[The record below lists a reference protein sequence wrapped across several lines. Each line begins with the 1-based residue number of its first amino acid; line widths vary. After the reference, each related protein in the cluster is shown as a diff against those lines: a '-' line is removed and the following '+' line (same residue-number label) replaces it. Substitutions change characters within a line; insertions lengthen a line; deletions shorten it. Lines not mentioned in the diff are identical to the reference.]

1 MKTRHPIQSFSLVA
15 ALLLPAL
22 PSQAVDPI
30 ALPSAPLY
38 LAGGVAPN
46 LVVTLDDSG
55 SMTWGFVPDSMVGNA
70 KVTSGCSYP
79 LLYKYDGDGPVT
91 KRYFLSGDYNVQYY
105 NPTTTY
111 LAPLK
116 YDGTP
121 YSTTFSNAYT
131 NGFDTGSTTVNLAS
145 AYQPTLGFQP
155 QSNHCYARHPAT
167 DSGAD
172 KQFSS
177 DTVNVLAYYYRYE
190 TGGGS
195 CTGGGISKTNED
207 CYAYTA
213 VDASEQQNFAN
224 WYSFYRTRNL
234 ATVTAA
240 TRAFNNLPGTMRLA
254 WQALN
259 NSCDDFSGTGCAGWD
274 GTKVNNS
281 IRALSSSH
289 KQNFFK
295 WLEKLPANG
304 STPLRAA
311 LGRAGEYYR
320 TTTGTNN
327 PYAEDPQVTE
337 GTQHACRANYSI
349 LMTDGIWN
357 GSAASKVG
365 DSDNVDNK
373 SVSLPD
379 GTAYTPAS
387 PYADANSGSLA
398 DVSFYY
404 WSTDLR
410 TDLTDSVPRS
420 PRTLDKLVEDEK
432 TIPAADYFDP
442 KNDPASWQH
451 MVTYTVGLGLTNW
464 FSTLTPALTWAGDT
478 YKGSYADLA
487 SGDLSPLW
495 PVTGADKAGNVADLW
510 HAAINGRGL
519 FFSAEDPQSLSD
531 AMQEMVNNII
541 SRSSSAA
548 SIATNSRRLDTSTNI
563 YQASFDSGN
572 WTGELEAFSIKA
584 DGSLGASQ
592 WKASS
597 KIPAAAD
604 RNIKTLN
611 DATGKGVDFAWGS
624 ISASQQT
631 ALGAESELLDY
642 LRGDQSN
649 EQSKGGAYRNRTSL
663 LGDIVNSDPLFVS
676 EENFGYDK
684 LSGNEGT
691 DYVTYM
697 AGKSAKNPMI
707 YVGANDGMLHA
718 FSAKMGWA
726 DTDPLV
732 DSDGDGN
739 KTNDKNESVATADS
753 GKELFAYVP
762 ALVYANLP
770 ELTKPGY
777 SHKYFV
783 DGAPTVGDVYY
794 GGSAWKTV
802 LVTPLGAG
810 ARGVFALDISKNFG
824 VTAFAEGDV
833 LWEFDG
839 KNAAASSTLNDMG
852 YPVGSA
858 AIGRFNDGKY
868 YAVFGNGYG
877 SANCKSALYMVQ
889 IDEPSNVKFFDTGAG
904 ACTTSATQNGMS
916 TPSLVDYD
924 GDRIIDAIYAGDL
937 QGKLWKWDVTS
948 ATNSVWDFAAGGE
961 PMFTTASGQPI
972 TAPVEVGK
980 VPSDASGKAMVYFG
994 TGRYLLSG
1002 DEASK
1007 TKQAFYGLLDN
1018 GSSAIPTTGNPLVE
1032 QTIVYESATARVVS
1046 SNTVNWKTARGWY
1059 LDLVPPS
1066 KTLQGERVLSVPL
1079 LRFGRVIFNT
1089 SIPSADPCVLG
1100 GTGWLMELDAATG
1113 ANLTYSAL
1121 DMNDDGLFNEK
1132 DYVTYTDDKG
1142 NTVKSPVAGK
1152 ASGSMSLNQPTVIT
1166 AGAKEFKFNSDIK
1179 KGISVTKEK
1188 SGSSNPRSSWR
1199 QLQ

>member
-22 PSQAVDPI
+22 HAQAADPI

-46 LVVTLDDSG
+46 LTVTLDDSG
-55 SMTWGFVPDSMVGNA
+55 SMAWGYVPDSMGKNA
-70 KVTSGCSYP
+70 KVTDGCGHSIFSG
-79 LLYKYDGDGPVT
+79 YDGSET
-91 KRYFLSGDYNVQYY
+91 KRYFLSGDYNAQYY
-105 NPTTTY
+105 NPSTTY
-111 LAPLK
+111 LPPLK
-116 YDGTP
+116 SDGTP
-121 YSTTFSNAYT
+121 YTTSYGSAYT
-131 NGFDTGSTTVNLAS
+131 NGFDTSSTVVNLAS
-145 AYQPTLGFQP
+145 AYQPSFGFQP
-155 QSNHCYARHPAT
+155 KSNQCYAKHPAL
-167 DSGAD
+167 DSGSG

-177 DTVNVLAYYYRYE
+177 DTVNVPAYYYSYDPVG
-190 TGGGS
+190 TACAS
-195 CTGGGISKTNED
+195 PSKTTES
-207 CYAYTA
+207 CYVYTA
-213 VDASEQQNFAN
+213 VGAAQQQNFAN

-234 ATVTAA
+234 ATVSAA

-259 NSCDDFSGTGCAGWD
+259 SSCDDFSGTSCAGWD
-274 GTKVNNS
+274 DTKINNS

-304 STPLRAA
+304 STPLRLA
-311 LGRAGEYYR
+311 LGRVGEYYR
-320 TTTGTNN
+320 TSTAVVNS
-327 PYAEDPQVTE
+327 PYAEDPQVTV
-337 GTQHACRANYSI
+337 GTQHSCRANYTI
-349 LMTDGIWN
+349 MMTDGIWN
-357 GSAASKVG
+357 GNNASEVSG
-365 DSDNVDNK
+365 NVDNTAK
-373 SVSLPD
+373 SLPD
-379 GTAYTPAS
+379 GTSYS
-387 PYADANSGSLA
+387 PSAPFKDDNSNSLA
-398 DVSFYY
+398 DVAFYY
-404 WSTDLR
+404 WANDLR
-410 TDLTDSVPRS
+410 TDLTNNVPRS
-420 PRTLDKLVEDEK
+420 PRALDKLVEDGK
-432 TIPAADYFDP
+432 TIPTADYFDP

-451 MVTYTVGLGLTNW
+451 MVTYTVGLGLTT
-464 FSTLTPALTWAGDT
+464 TLPELSPALSWAGDT
-478 YKGSYADLA
+478 YTGSYADLA
-487 SGDLSPLW
+487 SGTLSPLW
-495 PVTGADKAGNVADLW
+495 PVTGTDKPGNVADLW

-531 AMQEMVNNII
+531 AMQDMVNNII

-548 SIATNSRRLDTSTNI
+548 SIATNSKKLDTSTAI

-572 WTGELEAFSIKA
+572 WTGELEAFAVKS
-584 DGSLGASQ
+584 DGTLGDSL
-592 WKASS
+592 WKAST
-597 KIPAAAD
+597 KIPAEAS
-604 RNIKTLN
+604 RNIKSFN
-611 DATGKGVDFAWGS
+611 GSVGVDFAWGS
-624 ISASQQT
+624 ISAGQQ
-631 ALGAESELLDY
+631 ALVSENELNY
-642 LRGDQSN
+642 LRGDQSQ
-649 EQSKGGAYRNRTSL
+649 EQNKGGTFRTRTSL

-684 LSGNEGT
+684 LSGDEGT
-691 DYVTYM
+691 FYVDYV
-697 AGKSAKNPMI
+697 AGKSSKTPVI

-718 FSAKMGWA
+718 FKA
-726 DTDPLV
+726 
-732 DSDGDGN
+732 SDG
-739 KTNDKNESVATADS
+739 S
-753 GKELFAYVP
+753 ELFAYVP
-762 ALVYANLP
+762 GLIYANLP
-770 ELTKPGY
+770 SLTKPNY
-777 SHKYFV
+777 SHKYYV
-783 DGAPTVGDVYY
+783 DGAPAVGDVFY

-810 ARGVFALDISKNFG
+810 GRGVFALDIS
-824 VTAFAEGDV
+824 TPDAAFSESNV

-839 KNAAASSTLNDMG
+839 KNDAAGSTLNDMG
-852 YPVGSA
+852 YPVGGA
-858 AIGRFNDGKY
+858 TIGRFNDGKY

-877 SANCKSALYMVQ
+877 SANCKSGLFMVQ
-889 IDEPSNVKFFDTGAG
+889 IDAPSNVKFFDTGEG

-980 VPSDASGKAMVYFG
+980 VPSGLSGTAMVYFG

-1018 GSSAIPTTGNPLVE
+1018 GTAIPTTGNPLVE
-1032 QTIVYESATARVVS
+1032 QTIVYESATARAVS
-1046 SNTVNWKTARGWY
+1046 SNTVSSPKRGWY

-1113 ANLTYSAL
+1113 GNLTYSAL
-1121 DMNDDGLFNEK
+1121 DMNNDGLFNEG
-1132 DYVTYTDDKG
+1132 DYVVIGQDNQG
-1142 NTVKSPVAGK
+1142 NDIKSPVAGK

-1166 AGAKEFKFNSDIK
+1166 AGGKEYKFNSDIK
-1179 KGISVTKEK
+1179 KGISITTEK
-1188 SGSSNPRSSWR
+1188 SGTSNPRSSWR

>member
-1 MKTRHPIQSFSLVA
+1 MKTRHPIQSFSFAA

-22 PSQAVDPI
+22 HAQAVDPI

-55 SMTWGFVPDSMVGNA
+55 SMAWGFVPDSMGDNA
-70 KVTSGCSYP
+70 RVTSACGHSIFSS
-79 LLYKYDGDGPVT
+79 YDGSET
-91 KRYFLSGDYNVQYY
+91 KRYFLSGDYNAQYY
-105 NPTTTY
+105 NPSTTY
-111 LAPLK
+111 LPPLK
-116 YDGTP
+116 SDGTP
-121 YSTTFSNAYT
+121 YTTSYGSAYT
-131 NGFDTGSTTVNLAS
+131 IGFDTTSTTVNLAS
-145 AYQPTLGFQP
+145 AYQPSFGFQP
-155 QSNHCYARHPAT
+155 QSNQCYARHPAL
-167 DSGAD
+167 DSGSG

-177 DTVNVLAYYYRYE
+177 DTVNVPAYYYRYDPVA
-190 TGGGS
+190 TACAS
-195 CTGGGISKTNED
+195 PSKTTQS
-207 CYAYTA
+207 CYVYTA
-213 VDASEQQNFAN
+213 VGAAEQQNFAN

-234 ATVTAA
+234 ATVSAA

-259 NSCDDFSGTGCAGWD
+259 SSCDDFSGTGCAGWD
-274 GTKVNNS
+274 GTKINNS

-311 LGRAGEYYR
+311 LGRVGEYYR
-320 TTTGTNN
+320 TSTAVVNS
-327 PYAEDPQVTE
+327 PYAEDPQVTV
-337 GTQHACRANYSI
+337 GTQHSCRANYTI
-349 LMTDGIWN
+349 MMTDGIWN
-357 GSAASKVG
+357 GNNASGVSG
-365 DSDNVDNK
+365 NVDNTAK
-373 SVSLPD
+373 SLPD
-379 GTAYTPAS
+379 GTSYS
-387 PYADANSGSLA
+387 PSAPFKDDNSDSLA
-398 DVSFYY
+398 DVAFYY
-404 WSTDLR
+404 WANDLR
-410 TDLTDSVPRS
+410 TDLTNNVPRS
-420 PRTLDKLVEDEK
+420 PRALDKLVEDGK
-432 TIPAADYFDP
+432 TIPTADYFDP

-451 MVTYTVGLGLTNW
+451 MVTYTVGLGLTT
-464 FSTLTPALTWAGDT
+464 TLPELNPALTWAGDT
-478 YKGSYADLA
+478 YTGSYADLA
-487 SGDLSPLW
+487 SGTLSPLW
-495 PVTGADKAGNVADLW
+495 PVTGTDKPGNVADLW

-519 FFSAEDPQSLSD
+519 FFSAEDPKSLSD

-548 SIATNSRRLDTSTNI
+548 SIATNSKKLDTSTAI

-572 WTGELEAFSIKA
+572 WTGELEAFAVKS
-584 DGSLGASQ
+584 DGTLGDSLWTAST
-592 WKASS
+592 
-597 KIPAAAD
+597 KIPAEAS
-604 RNIKTLN
+604 RNIKTFN
-611 DATGKGVDFAWGS
+611 GSVGVDFAWGS
-624 ISASQQT
+624 ISADQK
-631 ALGAESELLDY
+631 ALISEDELNY
-642 LRGDQSN
+642 LRGDQTK
-649 EQSKGGAYRNRTSL
+649 EQSACGACTFRNRTSL

-684 LSGNEGT
+684 LSGDEGT
-691 DYVTYM
+691 LYVDYVV
-697 AGKSAKNPMI
+697 GKSSKTPVI

-718 FSAKMGWA
+718 FKA
-726 DTDPLV
+726 
-732 DSDGDGN
+732 SDG
-739 KTNDKNESVATADS
+739 S
-753 GKELFAYVP
+753 ELFAYVP
-762 ALVYANLP
+762 GLIYANLP
-770 ELTKPGY
+770 SLTKPNY
-777 SHKYFV
+777 SHKYYV

-810 ARGVFALDISKNFG
+810 GRGVFALDVS
-824 VTAFAEGDV
+824 TPDAAFSESNV

-839 KNAAASSTLNDMG
+839 KNAAAGSTLNDMG

-858 AIGRFNDGKY
+858 TIGRFNDGKY

-877 SANCKSALYMVQ
+877 SANCKSGLFMVQ
-889 IDEPSNVKFFDTGAG
+889 IDAPSNVKFFDTGVG
-904 ACTTSATQNGMS
+904 DCTTSATQNGMS

-948 ATNSVWDFAAGGE
+948 ATNSVWDFAAGGQ

-980 VPSDASGKAMVYFG
+980 VPSGLSGTAMVYFG

-1018 GSSAIPTTGNPLVE
+1018 GTAIPTTGNPLVK
-1032 QTIVYESATARVVS
+1032 QTIIYESATARVVS
-1046 SNTVNWKTARGWY
+1046 TNTVSSPKRGWY

-1066 KTLQGERVLSVPL
+1066 GTLQGERVLSVPL

-1113 ANLTYSAL
+1113 GNLTYSAL
-1121 DMNDDGLFNEK
+1121 DMNNDGLFNEG
-1132 DYVTYTDDKG
+1132 DYVVIGQDNQGKDI
-1142 NTVKSPVAGK
+1142 KSPVAGK

-1166 AGAKEFKFNSDIK
+1166 AGAKEYKFNSDIK
-1179 KGISVTKEK
+1179 KGISVTTEK
-1188 SGSSNPRSSWR
+1188 SGTSNPRSSWR

>member
-1 MKTRHPIQSFSLVA
+1 MKTRHPIQSFSFAA

-22 PSQAVDPI
+22 HAQAVDPI

-55 SMTWGFVPDSMVGNA
+55 SMAWGFVPDSMGDNA
-70 KVTSGCSYP
+70 RVTSACGHSIFSS
-79 LLYKYDGDGPVT
+79 YDGSET
-91 KRYFLSGDYNVQYY
+91 KRYFLSGDYNAQYY
-105 NPTTTY
+105 NPSTTY
-111 LAPLK
+111 LPPLK
-116 YDGTP
+116 SDGTP
-121 YSTTFSNAYT
+121 YTTSYGSAYT
-131 NGFDTGSTTVNLAS
+131 NGFDTSSTTVNLAS
-145 AYQPTLGFQP
+145 AYQPSFGFQP
-155 QSNHCYARHPAT
+155 QSNQCYARHPAL
-167 DSGAD
+167 DSGSG

-177 DTVNVLAYYYRYE
+177 DTVNAPAYYYRYDPVA
-190 TGGGS
+190 TACAS
-195 CTGGGISKTNED
+195 PSKTTQS
-207 CYAYTA
+207 CYVYTA
-213 VDASEQQNFAN
+213 VGAAEQQNFAN

-234 ATVTAA
+234 ATVSAA

-259 NSCDDFSGTGCAGWD
+259 SSCDDFSGTGCAGWD
-274 GTKVNNS
+274 GTKINNS

-289 KQNFFK
+289 KQNFFN

-304 STPLRAA
+304 GTPLRLA
-311 LGRAGEYYR
+311 LGRVGEYYR
-320 TTTGTNN
+320 TSTAVVNS
-327 PYAEDPQVTE
+327 PYAEDPQVTV
-337 GTQHACRANYSI
+337 GTQHSCRANYTI
-349 LMTDGIWN
+349 MMTDGIWN
-357 GSAASKVG
+357 GNNASGVSG
-365 DSDNVDNK
+365 NVDNTAK
-373 SVSLPD
+373 SLPD
-379 GTAYTPAS
+379 GTSYS
-387 PYADANSGSLA
+387 PSAPFQDDNSDSLA
-398 DVSFYY
+398 DVAFYY
-404 WSTDLR
+404 WANDLR
-410 TDLTDSVPRS
+410 TDLTNNVPRS
-420 PRTLDKLVEDEK
+420 PRALDKLVEDGK
-432 TIPAADYFDP
+432 TIPTADYFDP

-451 MVTYTVGLGLTNW
+451 MVTYTVGLGLTT
-464 FSTLTPALTWAGDT
+464 TLPELNPALTWAGDT
-478 YKGSYADLA
+478 YTGSYADLA
-487 SGDLSPLW
+487 SGTLSPLW
-495 PVTGADKAGNVADLW
+495 PVTGTDKPGNVADLW

-519 FFSAEDPQSLSD
+519 FFSAEDPKSLSD

-541 SRSSSAA
+541 SPSSSAA
-548 SIATNSRRLDTSTNI
+548 SIATNSKKLDTSTAI

-572 WTGELEAFSIKA
+572 WTGELEAFAVKS
-584 DGSLGASQ
+584 DGTLGDSLWTAST
-592 WKASS
+592 
-597 KIPAAAD
+597 KIPAEAS
-604 RNIKTLN
+604 RNIKTFN
-611 DATGKGVDFAWGS
+611 GSVGVDFAWGS
-624 ISASQQT
+624 ISADQK
-631 ALGAESELLDY
+631 ALISEDELNY
-642 LRGDQSN
+642 LRGDQTK
-649 EQSKGGAYRNRTSL
+649 EQSACGACTFRNRTSL

-684 LSGNEGT
+684 LSGDEGT
-691 DYVTYM
+691 LYVDYVV
-697 AGKSAKNPMI
+697 GKSSKTPVI

-718 FSAKMGWA
+718 FKA
-726 DTDPLV
+726 
-732 DSDGDGN
+732 SDG
-739 KTNDKNESVATADS
+739 S
-753 GKELFAYVP
+753 ELFAYVP
-762 ALVYANLP
+762 GLIYANLP
-770 ELTKPGY
+770 SLTKPNY
-777 SHKYFV
+777 SHKYYV

-810 ARGVFALDISKNFG
+810 GRGVFALDVS
-824 VTAFAEGDV
+824 TPDAAFSESNV

-839 KNAAASSTLNDMG
+839 KNAAAGSTLNDMG

-858 AIGRFNDGKY
+858 TIGRFNDGKY

-877 SANCKSALYMVQ
+877 SANCKSGLFMVQ
-889 IDEPSNVKFFDTGAG
+889 IDAPSNVKFFDTGVG
-904 ACTTSATQNGMS
+904 TCTTSATQNGMS

-948 ATNSVWDFAAGGE
+948 ATNSVWDFAAGGQ

-980 VPSDASGKAMVYFG
+980 VPSGLSGTAMVYFG

-1018 GSSAIPTTGNPLVE
+1018 GTAIPTTGNPLVK

-1046 SNTVNWKTARGWY
+1046 SNTVSSPKRGWY

-1113 ANLTYSAL
+1113 GNLTYSAL
-1121 DMNDDGLFNEK
+1121 DMNNDGLFNEG
-1132 DYVTYTDDKG
+1132 DYVVIGQDNQG
-1142 NTVKSPVAGK
+1142 NDIKSPVAGK

-1166 AGAKEFKFNSDIK
+1166 AGAKEYKFNSDIK
-1179 KGISVTKEK
+1179 KGISVTTEK
-1188 SGSSNPRSSWR
+1188 SGTSNPRSSWR

>member
-22 PSQAVDPI
+22 HAQAADPI

-46 LVVTLDDSG
+46 LTVTLDDSG
-55 SMTWGFVPDSMVGNA
+55 SMAWGYVPDSMGKNA
-70 KVTSGCSYP
+70 KVTDGCGHSIFSG
-79 LLYKYDGDGPVT
+79 YDGSET
-91 KRYFLSGDYNVQYY
+91 KRYFLSGDYNAQYY
-105 NPTTTY
+105 NPSTTY
-111 LAPLK
+111 LPPLK
-116 YDGTP
+116 SDGTP
-121 YSTTFSNAYT
+121 YTTSYGSAYT
-131 NGFDTGSTTVNLAS
+131 NGFDTSSTVVNLAS
-145 AYQPTLGFQP
+145 AYQPSFGFQP
-155 QSNHCYARHPAT
+155 KSNQCYAKHPAL
-167 DSGAD
+167 DSGSG

-177 DTVNVLAYYYRYE
+177 DTVNVPAYYYSYDPVG
-190 TGGGS
+190 TACAS
-195 CTGGGISKTNED
+195 PSKTTES
-207 CYAYTA
+207 CYVYTA
-213 VDASEQQNFAN
+213 VGAAQQQNFAN

-234 ATVTAA
+234 ATVSAA

-259 NSCDDFSGTGCAGWD
+259 SSCDDFSGTSCAGWD
-274 GTKVNNS
+274 DTKINNS

-304 STPLRAA
+304 STPLRLA
-311 LGRAGEYYR
+311 LGRVGEYYR
-320 TTTGTNN
+320 TSTAVVNS
-327 PYAEDPQVTE
+327 PYAEDPQVTV
-337 GTQHACRANYSI
+337 GTQHSCRANYTI
-349 LMTDGIWN
+349 MMTDGIWN
-357 GSAASKVG
+357 GNNASEVSG
-365 DSDNVDNK
+365 NVDNTAK
-373 SVSLPD
+373 SLPD
-379 GTAYTPAS
+379 GTSYS
-387 PYADANSGSLA
+387 PSAPFKDDNSNSLA
-398 DVSFYY
+398 DVAFYY
-404 WSTDLR
+404 WAKDLR
-410 TDLTDSVPRS
+410 TDLTNNVPRS
-420 PRTLDKLVEDEK
+420 PRALDKLVEDGK
-432 TIPAADYFDP
+432 TIPTADYFDP

-451 MVTYTVGLGLTNW
+451 MVTYTVGLGLTA
-464 FSTLTPALTWAGDT
+464 TLPELTPALTWAGDT
-478 YKGSYADLA
+478 YTGSYADLA
-487 SGDLSPLW
+487 SGTLSPLW
-495 PVTGADKAGNVADLW
+495 PVTGTDKPGNVADLW

-548 SIATNSRRLDTSTNI
+548 SIATNSKKLDTSTAI

-572 WTGELEAFSIKA
+572 WTGELEAFAVKS
-584 DGSLGASQ
+584 DGALGDSL
-592 WKASS
+592 WKAST
-597 KIPAAAD
+597 KIPAEAS
-604 RNIKTLN
+604 RNIKTFN
-611 DATGKGVDFAWGS
+611 GSVGVDFAWGS
-624 ISASQQT
+624 ISADQQV
-631 ALGAESELLDY
+631 LVSEDELNY
-642 LRGDQSN
+642 LRGDQSK
-649 EQSKGGAYRNRTSL
+649 EQNKGGTFRTRTSL

-684 LSGNEGT
+684 LSGDEGT
-691 DYVTYM
+691 FYVDYVV
-697 AGKSAKNPMI
+697 AKSSKTPMI

-718 FSAKMGWA
+718 FKA
-726 DTDPLV
+726 
-732 DSDGDGN
+732 SDGG
-739 KTNDKNESVATADS
+739 
-753 GKELFAYVP
+753 ELFAYVP
-762 ALVYANLP
+762 GLIYANLP
-770 ELTKPGY
+770 SLTKPNY
-777 SHKYFV
+777 SHKYYV
-783 DGAPTVGDVYY
+783 DGAPAVGDVFY
-794 GGSAWKTV
+794 GGSAWRTV

-810 ARGVFALDISKNFG
+810 GRGVFALDVS
-824 VTAFAEGDV
+824 TPDAAFSESNV

-839 KNAAASSTLNDMG
+839 ENAAAGSTLNDMG
-852 YPVGSA
+852 YPVGGA
-858 AIGRFNDGKY
+858 TIGRFNDGKY

-877 SANCKSALYMVQ
+877 SANCKSGLFMVQ
-889 IDEPSNVKFFDTGAG
+889 IDAPSNVKFFDTGEG

-948 ATNSVWDFAAGGE
+948 ATNSVWDFAAGGQ

-980 VPSDASGKAMVYFG
+980 VPSGLSGEAMVYFG

-1018 GSSAIPTTGNPLVE
+1018 GTAIPTTGNPLVE
-1032 QTIVYESATARVVS
+1032 QTIVYESANARVVS
-1046 SNTVNWKTARGWY
+1046 SNTVSSPKRGWY

-1066 KTLQGERVLSVPL
+1066 GTLQGERVLSVPL

-1113 ANLTYSAL
+1113 GNLTYSAL
-1121 DMNDDGLFNEK
+1121 DMDSDGLFNEG
-1132 DYVTYTDDKG
+1132 DYVVIGQDKDG
-1142 NTVKSPVAGK
+1142 NDIKSPVAGK

-1166 AGAKEFKFNSDIK
+1166 AGSKEYKFNSDIK
-1179 KGISVTKEK
+1179 KGISVTTEK
-1188 SGSSNPRSSWR
+1188 SGTSNPRSSWR

>member
-1 MKTRHPIQSFSLVA
+1 MKTRHPIQSFSFAA

-22 PSQAVDPI
+22 HAQAVDPI

-55 SMTWGFVPDSMVGNA
+55 SMAWGFVPDSMGDNA
-70 KVTSGCSYP
+70 RVTSACGHSIFSS
-79 LLYKYDGDGPVT
+79 YDGSET
-91 KRYFLSGDYNVQYY
+91 KRYFLSGDYNAQYY
-105 NPTTTY
+105 NPSTTY
-111 LAPLK
+111 LPPLK
-116 YDGTP
+116 SDGTP
-121 YSTTFSNAYT
+121 YTTSYGSAYT
-131 NGFDTGSTTVNLAS
+131 IGFDTTSTTVNLAS
-145 AYQPTLGFQP
+145 AYQPSFGFQP
-155 QSNHCYARHPAT
+155 QSNQCYARHPAL
-167 DSGAD
+167 DSGSG

-177 DTVNVLAYYYRYE
+177 DTVNVPAYYYRYDPVA
-190 TGGGS
+190 TACAS
-195 CTGGGISKTNED
+195 PSKTTQS
-207 CYAYTA
+207 CYVYTA
-213 VDASEQQNFAN
+213 VGAAEQQNFAN

-234 ATVTAA
+234 ATVSAA

-259 NSCDDFSGTGCAGWD
+259 SSCDDFSGTGCAGWD
-274 GTKVNNS
+274 GTKINNS

-311 LGRAGEYYR
+311 LGRVGEYYR
-320 TTTGTNN
+320 TSTAVVNS
-327 PYAEDPQVTE
+327 PYAEDPQVTV
-337 GTQHACRANYSI
+337 GTQHSCRANYTI
-349 LMTDGIWN
+349 MMTDGIWN
-357 GSAASKVG
+357 GNNASGVSG
-365 DSDNVDNK
+365 NVDNTAK
-373 SVSLPD
+373 SLPD
-379 GTAYTPAS
+379 GTSYS
-387 PYADANSGSLA
+387 PSAPFKDDNSDSLA
-398 DVSFYY
+398 DVAFYY
-404 WSTDLR
+404 WANDLR
-410 TDLTDSVPRS
+410 TDLTNNVPRS
-420 PRTLDKLVEDEK
+420 PRALDKLVEDGK
-432 TIPAADYFDP
+432 TIPTADYFDP

-451 MVTYTVGLGLTNW
+451 MVTYTVGLGLTT
-464 FSTLTPALTWAGDT
+464 TLPELNPALTWAGDT
-478 YKGSYADLA
+478 YTGSYADLA
-487 SGDLSPLW
+487 SGTLSPLW
-495 PVTGADKAGNVADLW
+495 PVTGTDKPGNVADLW

-519 FFSAEDPQSLSD
+519 FFSAEDPKSLSD

-548 SIATNSRRLDTSTNI
+548 SIATNSKKLDTSTAI

-572 WTGELEAFSIKA
+572 WTGELEAFAVKS
-584 DGSLGASQ
+584 DGTLGDSLWTAST
-592 WKASS
+592 
-597 KIPAAAD
+597 KIPAEAS
-604 RNIKTLN
+604 RNIKTFN
-611 DATGKGVDFAWGS
+611 GSVGVDFAWGS
-624 ISASQQT
+624 ISADQK
-631 ALGAESELLDY
+631 ALISEDELNY
-642 LRGDQSN
+642 LRGDQTK
-649 EQSKGGAYRNRTSL
+649 EQSACGACTFRNRTSL

-684 LSGNEGT
+684 LSGDEGT
-691 DYVTYM
+691 LYVDYVV
-697 AGKSAKNPMI
+697 GKSSKTPVI

-718 FSAKMGWA
+718 FKA
-726 DTDPLV
+726 
-732 DSDGDGN
+732 SDG
-739 KTNDKNESVATADS
+739 S
-753 GKELFAYVP
+753 ELFAYVP
-762 ALVYANLP
+762 GLIYANLP
-770 ELTKPGY
+770 SLTKPNY
-777 SHKYFV
+777 SHKYYV

-810 ARGVFALDISKNFG
+810 GRGVFALDVS
-824 VTAFAEGDV
+824 TPDAAFSESNV

-839 KNAAASSTLNDMG
+839 KNAAAGSTLNDMG

-858 AIGRFNDGKY
+858 TIGRFNDGKY

-877 SANCKSALYMVQ
+877 SANCKSGLFMVQ
-889 IDEPSNVKFFDTGAG
+889 IDAPSNVKFFDTGVG
-904 ACTTSATQNGMS
+904 DCTTSATQNGMS

-948 ATNSVWDFAAGGE
+948 ATNSVWDFAAGGQ

-980 VPSDASGKAMVYFG
+980 VPSGLSGTAMVYFG

-1018 GSSAIPTTGNPLVE
+1018 GTAIPTTGNPLVE
-1032 QTIVYESATARVVS
+1032 QTIVYESATARAVS
-1046 SNTVNWKTARGWY
+1046 SNTVSSPKRGWY

-1113 ANLTYSAL
+1113 GNLTYSAL
-1121 DMNDDGLFNEK
+1121 DMNNDGLFNEG
-1132 DYVTYTDDKG
+1132 DYVVIGQDNQGKDI
-1142 NTVKSPVAGK
+1142 KSPVAGK

-1166 AGAKEFKFNSDIK
+1166 AGAKEYKFNSDIK
-1179 KGISVTKEK
+1179 KGISVTTEK
-1188 SGSSNPRSSWR
+1188 SGTSNPRSSWR